1 MGNLMESHAMR
12 ARIFKPTRTAM
23 SSGTAKTNDWV
34 LEHEPNS
41 RRELDPLM
49 GWTATSETQT
59 QVRLNFD
66 SKEAALD
73 YAEEHG
79 IDAVVADP
87 HRRKQIIRPGG
98 YGDNFATNRRSV
110 WTH

>member
-1 MGNLMESHAMR
+1 MR
-12 ARIFKPTRTAM
+12 ARIFKPAKTAM
-23 SSGTAKTNDWV
+23 SSGTAKTRGWV
-34 LEHEPNS
+34 LEFAPAS
-41 RRELDPLM
+41 RREVDPLM
-49 GWTATSETQT
+49 GWTSSNDTQS

-79 IDAVVADP
+79 LEAVVMEP
-87 HRRKQIIRPGG
+87 KTRKPNIRAGG
-98 YGDNFATNRRSV
+98 YGDNFATNRRTV